1 MDTNT
6 STPAIP
12 RPQLDILVVQTLRSP
27 SGVGMQGASS
37 PAITGV
43 AAEGLVEVRSSVL
56 QPEPEPEPACYHC
69 PPVSRLLRHL
79 S

>member
-43 AAEGLVEVRSSVL
+43 APEGLVEVRPAVL
-56 QPEPEPEPACYHC
+56 QPEPACYHC